1 MITSSDENIVKID
14 KNIKWRADNQQKIVD
29 FIKQQNDED
38 NEDSEG
44 GASINSISALTILL
58 LIIWC

>member
-44 GASINSISALTILL
+44 GASINSTSALTILL

>member
-1 MITSSDENIVKID
+1 MITTSDEKIVKID

-29 FIKQQNDED
+29 FIKQHNDED

-44 GASINSISALTILL
+44 GASINSISAFTVLL